1 MGERWAGIVRVS
13 HMGARRAGADNVHTD
28 RDQVET
34 MERRARERGATLT
47 ILTPELDVSGGLPLE
62 QRPSLMQAI
71 LGVEAGDYDAI
82 IVAYLSRLGR
92 NVREQLR
99 AWERVEAAGGHIIA
113 VQEDLDTSTASGR
126 FLRTVLLAN
135 AERERDEHTERFELL
150 RQRATAAGVWQRR
163 QTPIGYTRDRAT
175 RKLVPDEKA
184 GSVRKAF
191 RDRANGRPLVQIADD
206 LTMTPS
212 GVRYMLRN
220 RVYLGELSVG
230 DHVNPAA
237 HPAIVTVNEWE
248 DAQVTQPRPARSP
261 RRKAEG
267 PALLTGIAKCT
278 GCGHA
283 MSRNTA
289 TYTCAVR
296 HSGTR
301 CPSPAMVTIHLLEDH
316 VEQITLS
323 HLARLTTDAVST
335 DDGVATARAALA
347 DAKAEMTAY
356 LEAVSAQAVGARA
369 FAAGAQSRREAI
381 DAAQAELQARVA
393 TRPIAPVIAGGAD
406 AWSKLD
412 AAGRNMVLRGL
423 LEVVLVKRAGGRGSR
438 TPLTDR
444 VRVIRHGA
452 GLILPRAGGPEVPY
466 GLHPIVLPDANDPR
480 VLRMLES

>member
-1 MGERWAGIVRVS
+1 
-13 HMGARRAGADNVHTD
+13 
-28 RDQVET
+28 

-163 QTPIGYTRDRAT
+163 QTPIGYTRDPDT
-175 RKLVPDEKA
+175 RKLVPDDKA
-184 GSVRKAF
+184 ESVRKAF
-191 RDRANGRPLVQIADD
+191 RNRANGRPLVQIADD

-212 GVRYMLRN
+212 GVRYLLRN
-220 RVYLGELSVG
+220 RVYLGELTVG
-230 DHVNPAA
+230 EHTNTAA
-237 HPAIVTVNEWE
+237 HPAIITVNEWE
-248 DAQVTQPRPARSP
+248 EAQVTQPRPP
-261 RRKAEG
+261 RGSRRLAEG

-283 MSRNTA
+283 MSRSVTA
-289 TYTCAVR
+289 YTCAVR
-296 HSGTR
+296 HSGTV
-301 CPSPAMVTIHLLEDH
+301 CPAPAMVTIHLIENH
-316 VEQITLS
+316 VEQIALS

-335 DDGVATARAALA
+335 DDGVASARTKLA

-369 FAAGAQSRREAI
+369 FAAGAQARREAI

-393 TRPIAPVIAGGAD
+393 TRPIAPIVAGGVD

-412 AAGRNMVLRGL
+412 ANGRNMVLRGL
-423 LEVVLVKRAGGRGSR
+423 LEVVLIERAGGRGSR
-438 TPLTDR
+438 TPLADR

-452 GLILPRAGGPEVPY
+452 GLIDRRAGVPEIPY
-466 GLHPIVLPDANDPR
+466 GLHPIVLPDTNDPR
-480 VLRMLES
+480 VLRMLDR